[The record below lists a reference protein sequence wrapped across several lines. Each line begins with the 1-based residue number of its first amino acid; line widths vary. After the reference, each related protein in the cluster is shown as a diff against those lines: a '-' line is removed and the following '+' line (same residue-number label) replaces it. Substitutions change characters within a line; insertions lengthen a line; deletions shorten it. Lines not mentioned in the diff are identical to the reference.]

1 MNLDKKYT
9 DYAIEQIVKLCQMPS
24 PSGFTQSIIQT
35 LSEEFDALGYK
46 GSFSNKGSLLVE
58 MGGQGKGLILAAH
71 VDTLGAMIRSI
82 KSNGR
87 LRLTKIGGY
96 PENNIEGENCLVHT
110 RQGANYSGTIQL
122 LHPSVHV
129 YEDVATMQ
137 RNESNIE
144 VILDEKVTKESDV
157 LELGIQ
163 VGDFISF
170 DARTHYTPSGFIK
183 SRHLDD
189 KASVGILLALAR
201 YIKEEQAALGRKVY
215 LLFTSY
221 EEVGHGGSSGLPSDA
236 VEIIS
241 VDMGAIGDDL
251 KTDEY
256 KVSICA
262 KDSGGPYDYEVTS
275 QLISLAKQEKLNF
288 AVDIYPRYGS
298 DAGASLRAGYDLRHG
313 LIGPGIFASHGYER
327 THRESIDNTLKLLL
341 AYLQ

>member
-35 LSEEFDALGYK
+35 LFEEFDALGHK

-96 PENNIEGENCLVHT
+96 PENTIEGENCLVHT
-110 RQGANYSGTIQL
+110 RQGANFSGTIQL

-144 VILDEKVTKESDV
+144 VILDEKVVKESEV

-170 DARTHYTPSGFIK
+170 DARTRYTPSGFIK
-183 SRHLDD
+183 
-189 KASVGILLALAR
+189 I
-201 YIKEEQAALGRKVY
+201 GRAHV
-215 LLFTSY
+215 
-221 EEVGHGGSSGLPSDA
+221 
-236 VEIIS
+236 
-241 VDMGAIGDDL
+241 
-251 KTDEY
+251 
-256 KVSICA
+256 
-262 KDSGGPYDYEVTS
+262 
-275 QLISLAKQEKLNF
+275 
-288 AVDIYPRYGS
+288 
-298 DAGASLRAGYDLRHG
+298 
-313 LIGPGIFASHGYER
+313 
-327 THRESIDNTLKLLL
+327 
-341 AYLQ
+341 